1 MKNFETIK
9 LICEENS
16 KISDKVIDEF
26 LLYYAAE
33 RNNLEH
39 EMDQRFAVYK
49 HITKKLQIEWTNKL
63 KSQYIVHKIFKKD
76 GLIKSYLNHTALK
89 KLDIKERNWLYSQ
102 AEQSWRFSFSIIKK
116 RPAESFFLMEDVF
129 SNQEFLLYSP
139 GVKKTLEDQSI
150 ILWLNLISYNGAC
163 WQSFGPIGAYKSFE
177 PDDIFFFATELNPD
191 IADEQQL
198 LANLEYNPVP
208 YMMLLSGA
216 NFPMTYNKKDQL
228 VQVIAEY
235 DLETINTKGLTKSF
249 KTEYNKGVYRL
260 SLKNWSDPPHY
271 AQAYFDEKKKIILLF
286 AMTDR
291 GFSALT
297 EGLNEYGYNFSDDPH
312 IRVNLPMVITA
323 SDILK
328 RKIRLIEYDYLFSKE
343 TSPSDQE
350 NIAKLNT
357 FFGLVMP
364 ALNAGREPDIDAL
377 AVKAGVDIQ
386 TARDLYKQI
395 MTKFNKMDKRKKKK

>member
-1 MKNFETIK
+1 MKNFEKIK
-9 LICEENS
+9 FKCEENS

-39 EMDQRFAVYK
+39 EMDQRFAGYK
-49 HITKKLQIEWTNKL
+49 HIASKLQIEWTTML

-76 GLIKSYLNHTALK
+76 GLIKSFLNHTALK
-89 KLDIKERNWLYSQ
+89 KLDIKERNWLHSQ
-102 AEQSWRFSFSIIKK
+102 AEQPWRFSFSIIKK

-129 SNQEFLLYSP
+129 SDQEFLLYSP
-139 GVKKTLEDQSI
+139 GVAKTLEDQSI
-150 ILWLNLISYNGAC
+150 ILWFNLISYNGAC

-198 LANLEYNPVP
+198 LANLEQNPVP

-216 NFPMTYNKKDQL
+216 NTPLIYNKEYQL
-228 VQVIAEY
+228 VHVVAEY
-235 DLETINTKGLTKSF
+235 DLDSINTKSLTKSF

-271 AQAYFDEKKKIILLF
+271 SQAYFVENKKIMLLSS
-286 AMTDR
+286 MTDR
-291 GFSALT
+291 GFKALV
-297 EGLNEYGYNFSDDPH
+297 EGLNEYGYNLSADPLL
-312 IRVNLPMVITA
+312 RVHLSMVFAA

-328 RKIRLIEYDYLFSKE
+328 RKIRLIEYDDLFSKE

-350 NIAKLNT
+350 NLDKLNR
-357 FFGLVMP
+357 FFGLVMSDI
-364 ALNAGREPDIDAL
+364 NAGREPDIDAL
-377 AVKAGVDIQ
+377 AIKAGVDIQ
-386 TARDLYKQI
+386 TARDLYKQV
-395 MTKFNKMDKRKKKK
+395 MAKFKKMDNRKKKK